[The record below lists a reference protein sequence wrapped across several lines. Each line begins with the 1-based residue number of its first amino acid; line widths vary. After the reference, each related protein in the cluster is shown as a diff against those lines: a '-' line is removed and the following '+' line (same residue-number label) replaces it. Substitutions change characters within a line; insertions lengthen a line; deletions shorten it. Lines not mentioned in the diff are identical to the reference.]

1 MFSEASAYICRGK
14 RLVMEI
20 EYKYG
25 GVNYK
30 ELFSEKDGRFP
41 TCFYDLTTSLH
52 I

>member
-25 GVNYK
+25 GVN
-30 ELFSEKDGRFP
+30 
-41 TCFYDLTTSLH
+41 
-52 I
+52 